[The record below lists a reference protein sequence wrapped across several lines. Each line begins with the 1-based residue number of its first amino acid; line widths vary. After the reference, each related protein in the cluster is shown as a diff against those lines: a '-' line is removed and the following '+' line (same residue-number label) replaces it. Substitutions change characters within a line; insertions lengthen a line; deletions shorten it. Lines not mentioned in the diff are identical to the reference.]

1 MKKPVRQLAKGEAEQ
16 TFSIRAPGA
25 RSVHLAAD
33 FTEWQQRAIP
43 IKPVSDGLWST
54 AVTLPAGT
62 YEYRFLVDGEWR
74 DDPECTVRT
83 PNSYGT
89 QNMVRVVPKLPPPV
103 AGNGRKQVL
112 RRRQASQKRKVAERK
127 ELVGNRA
134 WAA

>member
-1 MKKPVRQLAKGEAEQ
+1 MKKPVTHLAKEKAEQ

-43 IKPVSDGLWST
+43 MKQVSDGLWST

-62 YEYRFLVDGEWR
+62 YQYRFFVDGEWR
-74 DDPECTVRT
+74 DDPECTVRA

-89 QNMVRVVPKLPPPV
+89 QNMVRVVPEAPPAV
-103 AGNGRKQVL
+103 AGNGPKQVPGG
-112 RRRQASQKRKVAERK
+112 RQANRKPGVAGRN